1 MNRCRWFVCVSR
13 NWKLEDT
20 YNIKIGNKCV
30 GCLPTKTTEYQAVN
44 GGGDSEVGGGAL
56 APVPVA
62 DTGSPTGG
70 SPKFVKNPSVMHI
83 NLDLSPF

>member
-44 GGGDSEVGGGAL
+44 GGGDSEVGGG
-56 APVPVA
+56 
-62 DTGSPTGG
+62 GGGCSPRTSRRHGE
-70 SPKFVKNPSVMHI
+70 PHWRLP
-83 NLDLSPF
+83 